1 MTEETSFK
9 KLREWISNHTRLS
22 ITEIDSNVLNAKE
35 KLGNAY
41 IDLTISITDSGKY
54 IGTGYIS
61 LEGYGDDT
69 KADLVEVFKVVKSE
83 ECLIK
88 LLKKIILATNDLRD
102 TVWRLEADLRD
113 N

>member
-54 IGTGYIS
+54 ICTGYIS
-61 LEGYGDDT
+61 LDGYCDT
-69 KADLVEVFKVVKSE
+69 KADLVEVFKIVKSE
-83 ECLIK
+83 EELIK
-88 LLKKIILATNDLRD
+88 LSKKIILATNDLRD
-102 TVWRLEADLRD
+102 TVWRLEEGLKDS
-113 N
+113 

>member
-9 KLREWISNHTRLS
+9 KLKEWISNHTRLT

-54 IGTGYIS
+54 IYVPGTF
-61 LEGYGDDT
+61 L
-69 KADLVEVFKVVKSE
+69 
-83 ECLIK
+83 
-88 LLKKIILATNDLRD
+88 
-102 TVWRLEADLRD
+102 
-113 N
+113 

>member
-9 KLREWISNHTRLS
+9 KLKEWISNHTRLT
-22 ITEIDSNVLNAKE
+22 ITEIDSNILNAKE

-41 IDLTISITDSGKY
+41 IDLTVSIADSGKY
-54 IGTGYIS
+54 ICTGYIS
-61 LEGYGDDT
+61 LDGYGDT
-69 KADLVEVFKVVKSE
+69 KADLVEVFKTVKSE
-83 ECLIK
+83 EDLIK
-88 LLKKIILATNDLRD
+88 VLKKIILATNDLRD

>member
-9 KLREWISNHTRLS
+9 KLREWISNQTRLT

-54 IGTGYIS
+54 ICTGYVS
-61 LEGYGDDT
+61 LGGYKDT
-69 KADLVEVFKVVKSE
+69 RAELIEIHKTVKSE
-83 ECLIK
+83 EDLIK
-88 LLKKIILATNDLRD
+88 VLKKIILATNDLRD
-102 TVWRLEADLRD
+102 TVWRLEADLKD
-113 N
+113 SY

>member
-1 MTEETSFK
+1 MTGETSFK

-54 IGTGYIS
+54 MCTGYIS
-61 LEGYGDDT
+61 LDGYGDT
-69 KADLVEVFKVVKSE
+69 KADLIEVFKTVKSE
-83 ECLIK
+83 EEPIK
-88 LLKKIILATNDLRD
+88 LLKKVILATNDLRD
-102 TVWRLEADLRD
+102 TVWRLEADLKD
-113 N
+113 S

>member
-9 KLREWISNHTRLS
+9 KLREWMSSHTRLT
-22 ITEIDSNVLNAKE
+22 ITEIDSNILNAKE

-54 IGTGYIS
+54 ICTGYIS
-61 LEGYGDDT
+61 LDGYGDT

-83 ECLIK
+83 EGLIK
-88 LLKKIILATNDLRD
+88 LLKKIILTTNDLRYM
-102 TVWRLEADLRD
+102 VMRLEDELKD
-113 N
+113 